1 MRRMISVERTVSEES
16 NEWLDHLNSKLQPY
30 GFEELLDE
38 CFTTGSC
45 VFLPVELMYLGAIC
59 IAYLAIKTIGRKQ
72 NSA

>member
-1 MRRMISVERTVSEES
+1 MNGWITSIANYSLT
-16 NEWLDHLNSKLQPY
+16 Y